1 MADTRTRPQRIDGD
15 AEVQDLAP
23 FDLEASAQRLDTFP
37 ELLRALNAVPDP
49 ARPDIAT
56 RLNDVL
62 IAMRAPGHETEEA
75 ELVMEALSSKELH
88 DVTDTR
94 GRSCR
99 KEAVQTMMACGFPHA
114 LLLDPD
120 DMAFARTFVEVR
132 KPKARSDPNAST
144 ADAIDDDALE
154 PWEAGMR
161 GNRRLGAAAMGILQV
176 VAAALSVTGLTG
188 PSSIAAAV
196 LCLLGLFAAAALAFS
211 RPRDFNIATFGAF
224 ATMLAL
230 IGFIVA
236 LAAQS
241 WELAIA
247 PIGVALGLYVSIAAL
262 YEDLADPPKP
272 GDWDYQA
279 NQRRRRW

>member
-1 MADTRTRPQRIDGD
+1 MADTRTRAQRIDGD

-23 FDLEASAQRLDTFP
+23 VDLDASAQRLDTFP
-37 ELLRALNAVPDP
+37 ELLRALNAVPDS

-88 DVTDTR
+88 DAIDTR

-120 DMAFARTFVEVR
+120 DMAFARSFVEVR
-132 KPKARSDPNAST
+132 KARAQTNASEN
-144 ADAIDDDALE
+144 AIDDDALE

-161 GNRRLGAAAMGILQV
+161 GNRRLGAAVMSTLQIVSGI
-176 VAAALSVTGLTG
+176 LSVTALTG
-188 PSSIAAAV
+188 APAIAAV
-196 LCLLGLFAAAALAFS
+196 GLSLLGLFAAAVLAFS
-211 RPRDFNIATFGAF
+211 RPRDFNIGTFGAF

-230 IGFIVA
+230 VGFVVA

-241 WELAIA
+241 WVLAIA
-247 PIGVALGLYVSIAAL
+247 PIGVATGLYVSIAAL
-262 YEDLADPPKP
+262 YDELSDPPAR
-272 GDWDYQA
+272 GDWDYDGY
-279 NQRRRRW
+279 RVRKRW

>member
-1 MADTRTRPQRIDGD
+1 MSHSRTRAQRADGD
-15 AEVQDLAP
+15 EVQDLAP
-23 FDLEASAQRLDTFP
+23 VDLDASAQRLDTFP
-37 ELLRALNAVPDP
+37 ELLQALNAVPDS

-88 DVTDTR
+88 DAIDTR

-114 LLLDPD
+114 LMLDPD
-120 DMAFARTFVEVR
+120 DMAFARTFFEVR
-132 KPKARSDPNAST
+132 KAPAASNAV
-144 ADAIDDDALE
+144 DDDALE

-161 GNRRLGAAAMGILQV
+161 GNRRLGAAVMSVLQIV
-176 VAAALSVTGLTG
+176 SAILSVTEMHGA
-188 PSSIAAAV
+188 SAIAAAGV
-196 LCLLGLFAAAALAFS
+196 SLAGLFAAAALAFS

-230 IGFIVA
+230 VGFVIA

-241 WELAIA
+241 WVLAIA
-247 PIGVALGLYVSIAAL
+247 PIGVATGLYVSIAAL
-262 YEDLADPPKP
+262 YDELADPPER
-272 GDWDYQA
+272 GDWDYDGY
-279 NQRRRRW
+279 RVRKRW

>member
-23 FDLEASAQRLDTFP
+23 IDLDASAQRLDTFP
-37 ELLRALNAVPDP
+37 ELLQALNAVPDA

-62 IAMRAPGHETEEA
+62 IAMRAPGHESEEA

-88 DVTDTR
+88 DAIDTR

-114 LLLDPD
+114 LMLDPD
-120 DMAFARTFVEVR
+120 DMAFARSFFEVR
-132 KPKARSDPNAST
+132 KAPSVTNA
-144 ADAIDDDALE
+144 AGHAIDDDALE

-161 GNRRLGAAAMGILQV
+161 GNRRLGAAVMSSLQICSGIW
-176 VAAALSVTGLTG
+176 SVTAMTG
-188 PSSIAAAV
+188 PPAIAAV
-196 LCLLGLFAAAALAFS
+196 GLSLLGLLAAATLAFS

-224 ATMLAL
+224 ATILAL
-230 IGFIVA
+230 VGFIVA

-241 WELAIA
+241 WVIALA
-247 PIGVALGLYVSIAAL
+247 PIGVAAGLYISIAML
-262 YEDLADPPKP
+262 YQERADRPQP
-272 GDWDYQA
+272 GDWDYEADQI
-279 NQRRRRW
+279 RRNW